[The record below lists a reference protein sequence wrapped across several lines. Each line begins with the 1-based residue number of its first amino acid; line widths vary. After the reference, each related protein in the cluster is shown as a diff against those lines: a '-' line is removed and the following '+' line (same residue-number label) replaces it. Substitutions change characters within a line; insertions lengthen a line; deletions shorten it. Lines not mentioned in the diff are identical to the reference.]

1 MGTHP
6 IFESDF
12 DCLTES
18 VGLMSNDSVTYG
30 CVMALL
36 GSFFAGSSMVL
47 QKVGVRKSR
56 KFWWLGILCLI
67 LGEILTVV
75 AYTNAPAVLVSPL
88 GAMRVIVT
96 TLLSV
101 KYLREQ
107 IQDSTKIG
115 IAISILGSILIV
127 IHAPK
132 RNTVNNFENLR
143 LHLESPEF
151 ISFVFVLGLAVCLIL
166 YFFAETH
173 GSTNMFIFIGVCNIL
188 GSIGVLLSKGIGI
201 VIGSILNGNISYLFD
216 HLTWIVIIGVVGGA
230 ILQLHFLNLSLKY
243 FDASVIAPLKYVGT
257 NILVV
262 IGSCLL
268 YKEFNEL
275 TFGESCG
282 LLSGFGIVT
291 IGTFYVHGIE
301 AFPKVH
307 PKPDLKL

>member
-1 MGTHP
+1 
-6 IFESDF
+6 
-12 DCLTES
+12 
-18 VGLMSNDSVTYG
+18 
-30 CVMALL
+30 
-36 GSFFAGSSMVL
+36 
-47 QKVGVRKSR
+47 
-56 KFWWLGILCLI
+56 
-67 LGEILTVV
+67 
-75 AYTNAPAVLVSPL
+75 
-88 GAMRVIVT
+88 
-96 TLLSV
+96 
-101 KYLREQ
+101 
-107 IQDSTKIG
+107 
-115 IAISILGSILIV
+115 
-127 IHAPK
+127 
-132 RNTVNNFENLR
+132 
-143 LHLESPEF
+143 
-151 ISFVFVLGLAVCLIL
+151 
-166 YFFAETH
+166 
-173 GSTNMFIFIGVCNIL
+173 MFIFIGVCNIL

-301 AFPKVH
+301 AFPKV
-307 PKPDLKL
+307 PRAESLKNLKL

>member
-1 MGTHP
+1 
-6 IFESDF
+6 
-12 DCLTES
+12 
-18 VGLMSNDSVTYG
+18 
-30 CVMALL
+30 MALL

-47 QKVGVRKSR
+47 QKIGVRKSR
-56 KFWWLGILCLI
+56 KSWWLGILALI

-101 KYLREQ
+101 KYLQER
-107 IQDSTKIG
+107 ITASTKIG

-132 RNTVNNFENLR
+132 KNAVNTFEELR
-143 LHLESPEF
+143 EHLESPEF
-151 ISFVFVLGLAVCLIL
+151 IIYVFLLSISVFFIL
-166 YFFAETH
+166 SMFAESH
-173 GSTNMFIFIGVCNIL
+173 GMTNMFIYIGVCNIL
-188 GSIGVLLSKGIGI
+188 GSVGVLLSKGIGI
-201 VIGSILNGNISYLFD
+201 VIGSIFDGNISYLFD
-216 HLTWIVIIGVVGGA
+216 HLTWFVIIGVVGGA

-291 IGTFYVHGIE
+291 IGTFYVHGVE
-301 AFPKVH
+301 AFPAH
-307 PKPDLKL
+307 AIEKL